1 MGFGEYCRQCIP
13 SPPLC
18 LDVVIPILETYSGKT
33 ETIYESGADPG
44 FTWHSRLMGDPQFG
58 AGDYPSTL
66 GKRLSCCALCCH
78 DKHHDPGNLERE
90 ELILAYNFQS
100 IRDESSK
107 GQESGGTNPSRDY
120 GAEYSLA

>member
-18 LDVVIPILETYSGKT
+18 LDVVIPILETCSGKP

-66 GKRLSCCALCCH
+66 GKRLSCFALYCY
-78 DKHHDPGNLERE
+78 DNHDPGNLQRE
-90 ELILAYNFQS
+90 ELILAYSFQS
-100 IRDESSK
+100 IREGSSE
-107 GQESGGTNPSRDY
+107 GQESGGRNPSRDH